1 MLFRSS
7 ALILKCNF
15 LHINGEI
22 IIGHSHTIYF
32 TATGL
37 MSKLNSELWIKKEY
51 FSYGLTLAKIQLVVF
66 SQFFIF
72 TSTNSQRK

>member
-1 MLFRSS
+1 M
-7 ALILKCNF
+7 
-15 LHINGEI
+15 
-22 IIGHSHTIYF
+22 IYF